1 MNRAFVASGATH
13 PFSTD
18 DQQTS
23 SFAAPVRPGLLRGL
37 LVMVIRPLADPFST
51 GHIHQNSAAKI
62 KLHDMIRHICR
73 MTYMSIY
80 LIWWG
85 AGHRGC
91 QEQINQCGLL
101 CSCLSERGRSRP
113 EQTGEAENLPK
124 REPPF

>member
-51 GHIHQNSAAKI
+51 
-62 KLHDMIRHICR
+62 
-73 MTYMSIY
+73 
-80 LIWWG
+80 
-85 AGHRGC
+85 
-91 QEQINQCGLL
+91 
-101 CSCLSERGRSRP
+101 
-113 EQTGEAENLPK
+113 NLFIVK
-124 REPPF
+124 ML